1 MSGLSDPVFGE
12 ALVRAPS
19 DTVAR
24 NEQVYAH
31 VELRDV
37 VASRQPRLE
46 QQRRPV
52 RVGDLQV
59 VYLDF
64 DVPRA
69 VQDVDARVR
78 VVWVDEDLLVL
89 LEPSVH
95 GVPLEADQV
104 TQPLDR

>member
-1 MSGLSDPVFGE
+1 VS
-12 ALVRAPS
+12 
-19 DTVAR
+19 
-24 NEQVYAH
+24 
-31 VELRDV
+31 
-37 VASRQPRLE
+37 
-46 QQRRPV
+46 
-52 RVGDLQV
+52 GDLQV

-95 GVPLEADQV
+95 CVTLEADQV